1 MNIFKYWKHKNIIA
15 KQKEIIAKQEELIS
29 KQRDMID
36 FLLKEISRRDQKII
50 EQQKRM
56 RFFGIEIGNEEYHAE
71 KLDFPSTIK
80 L

>member
-1 MNIFKYWKHKNIIA
+1 MFKYLKLRKALKYEQEKN
-15 KQKEIIAKQEELIS
+15 KELLRENQILWRELT
-29 KQRDMID
+29 
-36 FLLKEISRRDQKII
+36 RRDQKII

>member
-1 MNIFKYWKHKNIIA
+1 MTMFKYLKLKRTLKAQENKISEL
-15 KQKEIIAKQEELIS
+15 QEING
-29 KQRDMID
+29 
-36 FLLKEISRRDQKII
+36 FLMSEISRRDQKII

-56 RFFGIEIGNEEYHAE
+56 RFFGIEIGNEEYEAE

>member
-1 MNIFKYWKHKNIIA
+1 MFKYLKLRREN
-15 KQKEIIAKQEELIS
+15 KQLRETMKSQADLID
-29 KQRDMID
+29 KLFQ
-36 FLLKEISRRDQKII
+36 EISSRDQKII

-56 RFFGIEIGNEEYHAE
+56 RFFGIQIGNEEYEPE

>member
-1 MNIFKYWKHKNIIA
+1 MTSLLRKVIEI
-15 KQKEIIAKQEELIS
+15 QKLKEENERLSQELDD
-29 KQRDMID
+29 QRKLVTTL
-36 FLLKEISRRDQKII
+36 FSEISRRDQKII

-56 RFFGIEIGNEEYHAE
+56 RFFGIQIGNEKYEPE